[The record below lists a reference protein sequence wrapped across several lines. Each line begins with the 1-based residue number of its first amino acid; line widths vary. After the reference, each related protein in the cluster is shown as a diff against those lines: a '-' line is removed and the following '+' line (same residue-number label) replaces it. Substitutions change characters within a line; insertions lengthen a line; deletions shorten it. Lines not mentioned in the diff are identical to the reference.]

1 MPTQDHYPSQSTG
14 RKAAYMAV
22 GEGGRWGT
30 KGLPTAR
37 LIHLP
42 VGPCLFLTNIYCQ
55 PSRVQP
61 LCPKLDKPCAAA
73 LIDNQDHKKQH
84 TRLRAVFAIIMGLL
98 RVAAAL
104 YFGQVE
110 CSTGRG

>member
-1 MPTQDHYPSQSTG
+1 
-14 RKAAYMAV
+14 MAV
-22 GEGGRWGT
+22 GERGRWGT
-30 KGLPTAR
+30 KGHPTAL
-37 LIHLP
+37 LIRLP
-42 VGPCLFLTNIYCQ
+42 VGPYLFLTNIYCQ

-61 LCPKLDKPCAAA
+61 LLPKPDKPCAPA

-110 CSTGRG
+110 CSPGRG

>member
-1 MPTQDHYPSQSTG
+1 
-14 RKAAYMAV
+14 MAV
-22 GEGGRWGT
+22 GERGRWGT
-30 KGLPTAR
+30 KGRPTAR
-37 LIHLP
+37 LIHLR